1 MITLSVI
8 ATPWFRWSANA
19 LSNLGNLHKS
29 DVASLFNFGLST
41 GGLLLILYSL
51 IYLRKDTSYSW
62 VCFAFTG
69 YLQMLIGVF
78 NEEYGFIHILTA
90 VIFYL
95 SLSVSQVIYGRERKS
110 MLTMLVVVVYWVI
123 WIVYFLNRKYM
134 GLAVPELSSSLL
146 VVLYFLFYE
155 TRYAD

>member
-1 MITLSVI
+1 
-8 ATPWFRWSANA
+8 
-19 LSNLGNLHKS
+19 
-29 DVASLFNFGLST
+29 
-41 GGLLLILYSL
+41 
-51 IYLRKDTSYSW
+51 
-62 VCFAFTG
+62 
-69 YLQMLIGVF
+69 MLIGVF

-110 MLTMLVVVVYWVI
+110 MLTMLVVVIYWVI

-134 GLAVPELSSSLL
+134 GLAVPELASSLL

-155 TRYAD
+155 TRYAG